1 MQNILTEM
9 QIIIDK
15 FKSIQIFEMTVLI
28 FLSQPTLVDVGVSAF
43 LAIPVIVRCTAGW
56 AFAICITIVMVISR
70 VGGICSS
77 FRCGCAITG

>member
-43 LAIPVIVRCTAGW
+43 LAIPVIVRCAAGW
-56 AFAICITIVMVISR
+56 AFAICITIVMVISL
-70 VGGICSS
+70 VGCICSS

>member
-28 FLSQPTLVDVGVSAF
+28 FLSKPTLVDVGVSAF
-43 LAIPVIVRCTAGW
+43 LAIPVIVRCAAGW
-56 AFAICITIVMVISR
+56 AFAICITIVMVISM

>member
-28 FLSQPTLVDVGVSAF
+28 FLSKPTLVDVRVSAF
-43 LAIPVIVRCTAGW
+43 LAIPVIVRCA
-56 AFAICITIVMVISR
+56 A
-70 VGGICSS
+70 
-77 FRCGCAITG
+77 

>member
-28 FLSQPTLVDVGVSAF
+28 FFSQPALVDVGVSAF
-43 LAIPVIVRCTAGW
+43 LAIPVIVRCAAGR
-56 AFAICITIVMVISR
+56 AFAICITIVMVISL

>member
-28 FLSQPTLVDVGVSAF
+28 FLSKPTLVDVRVSAF
-43 LAIPVIVRCTAGW
+43 LAIPVIVRCATGG
-56 AFAICITIVMVISR
+56 AFAIGIMAISLVI
-70 VGGICSS
+70 C
-77 FRCGCAITG
+77 F

>member
-28 FLSQPTLVDVGVSAF
+28 FLSKPTLVDVRVSAF
-43 LAIPVIVRCTAGW
+43 LAIPVIVRRTAGG
-56 AFAICITIVMVISR
+56 AFAICIMIVMVISL
-70 VGGICSS
+70 VICTCGS

>member
-28 FLSQPTLVDVGVSAF
+28 FLSPPTLVDVGVSAF
-43 LAIPVIVRCTAGW
+43 LAIPVIVRCA
-56 AFAICITIVMVISR
+56 A
-70 VGGICSS
+70 
-77 FRCGCAITG
+77 